1 MKIEDDCQEETNVR
15 DISLLNFCAVLDQA
29 NISSRYGALLATA
42 LLRDLNMPN
51 IIRKRHKI
59 DNERYNSRKVSVNS
73 NKCIEV
79 LEGISFDGKREKCL
93 EQIEVNGK
101 LRNINTIKEHITVV
115 KEPNS
120 IFIGY
125 FSPNNGKGTTLANGI
140 IDFLNEQ
147 TISINQLVAVNCDGT
162 RTNTGKN
169 NGALCKLEEH
179 LQRPLQWLV
188 CLFHFNELPF
198 TALLKAL
205 LGNASGPQNW
215 PGIIGKTLP
224 ICETIPVS
232 SIYIS
237 KYIKLL
243 FDFYKVV
250 QNFEAIK
257 MGEMPENINDW
268 EIRDDQKYLYD
279 MVKAVDSGHCN
290 EHLSSIKPGRLNL
303 SRWLTTAS
311 RILRLYVTQTEASK
325 ELKTLTFFIMK
336 IYAPFWFLIKNN
348 PYAIHGSRY
357 IFKYIEWT
365 RELPNEIQVVIES
378 SIQINAFFAHPENI
392 ILSMITD
399 DKREIRNKG

>member
-1 MKIEDDCQEETNVR
+1 M
-15 DISLLNFCAVLDQA
+15 F
-29 NISSRYGALLATA
+29 
-42 LLRDLNMPN
+42 
-51 IIRKRHKI
+51 
-59 DNERYNSRKVSVNS
+59 
-73 NKCIEV
+73 
-79 LEGISFDGKREKCL
+79 
-93 EQIEVNGK
+93 
-101 LRNINTIKEHITVV
+101 
-115 KEPNS
+115 
-120 IFIGY
+120 
-125 FSPNNGKGTTLANGI
+125 
-140 IDFLNEQ
+140 
-147 TISINQLVAVNCDGT
+147 
-162 RTNTGKN
+162 
-169 NGALCKLEEH
+169 
-179 LQRPLQWLV
+179 
-188 CLFHFNELPF
+188 
-198 TALLKAL
+198 
-205 LGNASGPQNW
+205 
-215 PGIIGKTLP
+215 
-224 ICETIPVS
+224 
-232 SIYIS
+232 
-237 KYIKLL
+237 
-243 FDFYKVV
+243 V

-290 EHLSSIKPGRLNL
+290 EQLSSIKPGRLNL